1 MIKSSQAETLHQA
14 GYLQK
19 HRDVFFYEWPTIP
32 TIDEICQ
39 KNSLKLPL
47 SEWWDVYHDREKWIM
62 DSLNK
67 EHVVAIITEEECI
80 SWGL

>member
-1 MIKSSQAETLHQA
+1 MIKNSQAETLHQA

-19 HRDVFFYEWPTIP
+19 HQDVFFYEWPAVP
-32 TIDEICQ
+32 TTDEIRQ
-39 KNSLKLPL
+39 KNGVELPL
-47 SEWWDVYHDREKWIM
+47 SEWWDAYRDREKWIM

-67 EHVVAIITEEECI
+67 EHVVAIITEEECL

>member
-39 KNSLKLPL
+39 KLSLVIVAAVIWVIYEGIK
-47 SEWWDVYHDREKWIM
+47 
-62 DSLNK
+62 SL
-67 EHVVAIITEEECI
+67 
-80 SWGL
+80 